1 MSKAKNKEPKAVDPH
16 APVHTEKMSRGRK
29 AFIISITIFCMVIFS
44 VTGPMGDVITGWFGG
59 GPPVR
64 GTIQLPSG
72 KAEITAEDYQNA
84 SRLMSSAEVLLGQ
97 KYFEL
102 EDGDDGVLA
111 YAGLMKLADEMEL
124 VVTDSQLRGYLGGV
138 NSAAEYEAYYKSRGY
153 RTAVQFE
160 AQVRACLRVASVI
173 NLLSSGISVSESEI
187 LKSWADQYEEMD
199 VQYTV
204 FHPSAFADAASAL
217 EPTEEELQEFFDN
230 GMTGVQRADLQIE
243 QAVAFD
249 AVVLSAEALSSDA
262 VTAWFQPEEP
272 SAESLDGFYNSNK
285 FSLYRRPEPEEGAEI
300 DMEQE
305 PYFSAEELGDRLR
318 QDFLLKKAIGTLAL
332 ELPQAEDAAAFAA
345 EKGAEYLKQEELV
358 GYSELNDVERIGHNN
373 LRKLFNAEMNLWM
386 QAPIQGEDIA
396 YLARPIE
403 RRDLAM
409 PELTDV
415 RDEVVVLWQEEQRVD
430 LAKEAADA
438 FVEAMPRGEDHVEG
452 DPVLMTSEAFQAAVA
467 AADQSVEQMGWI
479 SRNMRRTVDPVWP
492 VDARLLRR
500 LRSVMGSQL
509 DTLVDTQVFG
519 PEDYGIDG
527 IVIAHLKGR
536 RDADPEQMWPSE
548 RELAEN
554 VAQRTAS
561 NRFYTDVL
569 TFEGMSK
576 MYDLTKAELPD
587 PIE

>member
-1 MSKAKNKEPKAVDPH
+1 
-16 APVHTEKMSRGRK
+16 MSRGRK
-29 AFIISITIFCMVIFS
+29 AFIISITVFCMVIFS
-44 VTGPMGDVITGWFGG
+44 VTGPMGDVISGWFGG
-59 GPPVR
+59 GPPVQ

-72 KAEITAEDYQNA
+72 KAEISLEDYRYASNLRDWSSRFMGQNYFA
-84 SRLMSSAEVLLGQ
+84 AE
-97 KYFEL
+97 
-102 EDGDDGVLA
+102 GDDGDADLA
-111 YAGLMKLADEMEL
+111 YAGLIKLADDMGM
-124 VVTDSQLRGYLGGV
+124 VVTDNQVRAMLGNV
-138 NSAAEYEAYYKSRGY
+138 SSASEYEATYKRMGF

-160 AQVRACLRVASVI
+160 AQVRASLKVSAVV
-173 NLLSSGISVSESEI
+173 NLLSAGVSVSESEI
-187 LKSWADQYEEMD
+187 LKSWSEQYEEMD

-230 GMTGVQRADLQIE
+230 GLTGVQRAELQIE

-249 AVVLSAEALSSDA
+249 AVALTADALSTDA

-285 FSLYRRPEPEEGAEI
+285 FSLYRRPEPEEGTEV
-300 DMEQE
+300 DPDLE
-305 PYFSAEELGDRLR
+305 PYLSVEELGDRLR

-345 EKGAEYLKQEELV
+345 EKGAEYIKEEELI

-396 YLARPIE
+396 FLARPTE

-409 PELTDV
+409 PELADV
-415 RDEVVVLWQEEQRVD
+415 RDQVVVHWQEDQRVD
-430 LAKEAADA
+430 LAKDAADA

-452 DPVLMTSEAFQAAVA
+452 DPVLMSSEAFQAAVA

-536 RDADPEQMWPSE
+536 RDADVEQMWPSE
-548 RELAEN
+548 REMAESIAN
-554 VAQRTAS
+554 NTAS
-561 NRFYTDVL
+561 NRFFTDVL
-569 TFEGMSK
+569 TFEGISK
-576 MYDLTKAELPD
+576 MYDLTKAEIPE
-587 PIE
+587 PTE